1 MTKDLLHGTDRRWS
15 GFHGALM
22 RRDGSA
28 TPMVWR
34 RVLIFGAL
42 AALVTYI
49 EMNPR
54 MPNLGVEVAPYEI
67 AGAVLGLFL
76 VLRTNAGYDRWW
88 EGRKLWGSIVNQSR
102 NLAISAVAFGP
113 AEAAWRSRFV
123 RTAALFGH
131 AARRGLRDQ
140 PGLPEGPVLVGAEAA
155 ERIRS
160 SPQPALAVVAAM
172 AALLVE
178 ARGLGLDSFAYIQ
191 LDRERALLVDHL
203 GACERIKKTPLPTA
217 YTIQITRFIYLF
229 MATLPFAL
237 VQKVGWLTPLITML
251 VAYPVLALDQIG
263 LELQRP
269 FAANSLNHLPL
280 DEITARLEESM
291 LVTLVEGE
299 RG

>member
-140 PGLPEGPVLVGAEAA
+140 PGLPEGPVLVGVEAA

>member
-1 MTKDLLHGTDRRWS
+1 
-15 GFHGALM
+15 
-22 RRDGSA
+22 
-28 TPMVWR
+28 MVWR

>member
-299 RG
+299 RE